1 MTTPSD
7 SNNDKPLDAPES
19 SPETTPEAAPEQAVN
34 EPIAADIKPI
44 MRSNP
49 IADLYRVDIP
59 VELDAEP
66 VAKSTRQW
74 PWFILAF
81 IATILVIAQSLWLSQ
96 QFWLQQPL
104 VRSVLTPALDRI
116 GYTLN
121 RPILDNAWEVTGLS
135 LSSEPSSA
143 TVWHLDAVLT
153 NRARILQPWPALQV
167 SLRDWQNSL
176 VGRRTISAADYLP
189 AGLSAQFA
197 PKALIASDQP
207 VRIRVSVVLEPGS
220 DGRYPIFEQA
230 ELKAQ
235 P

>member
-19 SPETTPEAAPEQAVN
+19 GPETTPEAAPEQAVN
-34 EPIAADIKPI
+34 EPIAADVKPI

-153 NRARILQPWPALQV
+153 NRARILQPWPAL
-167 SLRDWQNSL
+167 
-176 VGRRTISAADYLP
+176 
-189 AGLSAQFA
+189 
-197 PKALIASDQP
+197 
-207 VRIRVSVVLEPGS
+207 
-220 DGRYPIFEQA
+220 
-230 ELKAQ
+230 
-235 P
+235 